1 MPHHSGAV
9 LRVFVLSFRTL
20 RFLSILSY
28 SFLSIKSGM
37 GAKLSTLGYY
47 LQRWGFSVQRPVKRA
62 YKQDQEKIDK
72 WLNEEFPGITE
83 RANAEN
89 AEI

>member
-1 MPHHSGAV
+1 
-9 LRVFVLSFRTL
+9 
-20 RFLSILSY
+20 
-28 SFLSIKSGM
+28 M